1 MGAARSTMARLF
13 AVAAPLAIT
22 LSVASTVRAAEGDL
36 EARVRALEERIE
48 KLAKAV
54 EERDAEIARLREELE
69 DRDAPHWPDPRG
81 RAPDEPIERWR
92 DQLGHLDEGMRR
104 ELERWGMDWGLPGRS
119 FKRMPGPIELMPT
132 RRAFLGIE
140 MEEGERG
147 VQVANVVV
155 GSPAEGAGLEPGDL
169 IVEIDGRQ
177 VFRAE
182 EVARLVGSRRPGDA
196 LTVTVER
203 DGNTLNLGATLAA
216 PSGGRGRFRVPE
228 FRVGPFGGGGG
239 QDELRPG
246 PGPGQDQIDVDVP
259 VPGGRARVRFSAPGL
274 FLSEQLAKQLDLTE
288 RERRHV
294 EDALAEAR
302 GGLAGK
308 LADEVRKS
316 GGRAET
322 ATVARLRREAEAAA
336 RGLLAGKLPEA
347 KLAALERAQAKA
359 ASESRV
365 SVSVRSS
372 SGTGGTGG
380 TGGVG
385 DAGDEGPGERRVEDP
400 LEKLFER
407 AQEF

>member
-1 MGAARSTMARLF
+1 MGHLAAASAAF
-13 AVAAPLAIT
+13 AVI
-22 LSVASTVRAAEGDL
+22 VAFASAGRAEEGDL
-36 EARVRALEERIE
+36 EERVRALEERVE
-48 KLAKAV
+48 KLTGAV

-69 DRDAPHWPDPRG
+69 DRDAPRWPDPRG

-92 DQLGHLDEGMRR
+92 DQLGQLDEEMRR

-140 MEEGERG
+140 MEEGDRG
-147 VQVANVVV
+147 VQVVDVVA
-155 GSPAEGAGLEPGDL
+155 GSPAEEAGLKPGDL
-169 IVEIDGRQ
+169 MVEIDGRQ
-177 VFRAE
+177 VFSAD

-196 LTVTVER
+196 ITVTVER
-203 DGNTLNLGATLAA
+203 DGDTLDLGATLAA
-216 PSGGRGRFRVPE
+216 PSGGRGRYRIPE
-228 FRVGPFGGGGG
+228 LRFGPFGRGRG
-239 QDELRPG
+239 LRPG
-246 PGPGQDQIDVDVP
+246 EAPPDDVGPARGPGPDLIDVDVP
-259 VPGGRARVRFSAPGL
+259 VPGGRARVRLTAPGL
-274 FLSEQLAKQLDLTE
+274 FLSKQLAKELDLTE

-308 LADEVRKS
+308 LADEVQKS

-347 KLAALERAQAKA
+347 KLAALERAQAEA
-359 ASESRV
+359 AAESSV

-372 SGTGGTGG
+372 MGTGG
-380 TGGVG
+380 
-385 DAGDEGPGERRVEDP
+385 AGAADDEEPGERRVEDP